1 MKRKVYPMMLLIV
14 SLLICIGLSI
24 SALAANTEI
33 EISSPD
39 ESVRFVFSIGTS
51 GSISYTIYKGE
62 ANIITDSALGIN
74 TDAEDFRSGLS
85 FVSCTQNLVN
95 EDYDLL
101 YGKTA
106 SVHDSYRNAGIVLQ
120 KNNKTLVLNVKVFN
134 DGVAFNY
141 EIPGSGS
148 VEILTE
154 STEINL
160 PDNTGGWGYN
170 WRSDYEGMYE
180 YRSSASLRNS
190 DVAMPFLASINN
202 NAYWA
207 LLTEGDV
214 YNDGSYCASHLKGT
228 LTNKLRVVYA
238 PEQTD
243 NILTEY
249 PVKTPY
255 RVIIITDNLND
266 LVNSTLVTSLNPQP
280 EEQDTSWI
288 YSGKSAWSWWSEERS
303 PQWFLRQ
310 KEYVDFAAR
319 NGWEYVTV
327 DAGWDDTWIPALC
340 DYAAPKNVG
349 IIIWTDVGAIDTQ
362 SKIDEKLSQWASWGI
377 RGIKVDFMMNDSQT
391 RMNTYQMIAS
401 KATSLEL
408 LVNFHG
414 STKPSGESRTY
425 PNIITS
431 EAIRGAEHYKW
442 SEYPTAYHNCTVPFT
457 RNVIGGM
464 DYTPVVI
471 STNNLNTTQAHQLA
485 LSVVFESPM
494 QHFADSIDSYD
505 SWVGLTYL
513 NSIPCKWDE
522 TVLLDGFPGNY
533 VTMARRS
540 GADWFIGAIT
550 DQARTITIDTN
561 FLPQGKTYTAYIY
574 SDGTRKEYICTSTE
588 VVTTNSTLQIQLAAT
603 GGCAIRIT
611 EEDHSM
617 GIISDD
623 SYTYYEAEMQANLLS
638 GQASIVA
645 CENCSGGYKVGNL
658 GGSAQSSITFKN
670 IVVDESGTY
679 SMKIL
684 YLSEETRGCFVSANN
699 QSAQYVSFTPTGSYF
714 TVKCANIELNLI
726 QGNNTIT
733 FTNSGYVPDI
743 DRIGI
748 RKSNTVVFESYEAEN
763 ARITSPARTYS
774 SSSFSGSGKVGYIG
788 YDGFLEFAQ
797 VTAPKDGVYLLRIY
811 YATSDNRELYIGI
824 NEQSNFG
831 VICFESGSF
840 DSVEY
845 KEVLV
850 NLRAGDNT
858 VRLSNPEG
866 YAPDIDYIA
875 VSTLP
880 VVE

>member
-1 MKRKVYPMMLLIV
+1 
-14 SLLICIGLSI
+14 
-24 SALAANTEI
+24 
-33 EISSPD
+33 
-39 ESVRFVFSIGTS
+39 
-51 GSISYTIYKGE
+51 
-62 ANIITDSALGIN
+62 
-74 TDAEDFRSGLS
+74 
-85 FVSCTQNLVN
+85 
-95 EDYDLL
+95 
-101 YGKTA
+101 
-106 SVHDSYRNAGIVLQ
+106 
-120 KNNKTLVLNVKVFN
+120 
-134 DGVAFNY
+134 
-141 EIPGSGS
+141 
-148 VEILTE
+148 
-154 STEINL
+154 
-160 PDNTGGWGYN
+160 
-170 WRSDYEGMYE
+170 
-180 YRSSASLRNS
+180 
-190 DVAMPFLASINN
+190 
-202 NAYWA
+202 
-207 LLTEGDV
+207 
-214 YNDGSYCASHLKGT
+214 
-228 LTNKLRVVYA
+228 
-238 PEQTD
+238 
-243 NILTEY
+243 
-249 PVKTPY
+249 
-255 RVIIITDNLND
+255 
-266 LVNSTLVTSLNPQP
+266 
-280 EEQDTSWI
+280 
-288 YSGKSAWSWWSEERS
+288 
-303 PQWFLRQ
+303 
-310 KEYVDFAAR
+310 
-319 NGWEYVTV
+319 
-327 DAGWDDTWIPALC
+327 
-340 DYAAPKNVG
+340 
-349 IIIWTDVGAIDTQ
+349 
-362 SKIDEKLSQWASWGI
+362 
-377 RGIKVDFMMNDSQT
+377 
-391 RMNTYQMIAS
+391 
-401 KATSLEL
+401 
-408 LVNFHG
+408 
-414 STKPSGESRTY
+414 
-425 PNIITS
+425 
-431 EAIRGAEHYKW
+431 
-442 SEYPTAYHNCTVPFT
+442 
-457 RNVIGGM
+457 M

-623 SYTYYEAEMQANLLS
+623 SYTYYEAESQANLLS

-679 SMKIL
+679 SMKIF

-733 FTNSGYVPDI
+733 FTNSEYVPDI

-748 RKSNTVVFESYEAEN
+748 RKSNAVVFESYEAEN
-763 ARITSPARTYS
+763 AQITSPARTYS

-788 YDGFLEFAQ
+788 YDGFLKFAQ

-831 VICFESGSF
+831 VICFDSGSF